1 MPYAIR
7 HMPYANRNFNKM
19 KIGILGGSFNPV
31 HIGHLILADEVREK
45 LRLDKIIFIPL
56 YLAVHKEE
64 QDLLYAPERLKM
76 VKLAI
81 KGNPYFE
88 ASDIEIKRQGPSYTI
103 DTLKSLREK
112 YSARDK
118 FFFIVGSD
126 ALGYLNSWKD
136 IDQVMKLAKLVVA
149 SRPNYPL
156 KSLPKNVL
164 PAAIESVDIS
174 GFRLRQRFKAGESVR
189 YYLPK
194 EVYSYI
200 LRKGLYK

>member
-1 MPYAIR
+1 
-7 HMPYANRNFNKM
+7 M

-45 LRLDKIIFIPL
+45 LKLDKIIFIPL
-56 YLAVHKEE
+56 YLAAHKEE
-64 QDLLYAPERLKM
+64 KDLLYAPERLKM